1 MTYLSHFGVYGICI
15 KDGQLLCVR
24 KNRGPYKGRYDLP
37 GGSQEPG
44 ESLLETLERELKE
57 ETGFELKVSS
67 HNRIFDTFVKAKGEQ
82 ETVHHIFAVYD
93 IEINDVPIQKL
104 ASHLETGEMNDSKGF
119 EWVDLDQLTP
129 QNASPLILKLLDPHL
144 KASYFLDWEILSE
157 G

>member
-1 MTYLSHFGVYGICI
+1 MVSVLRTVSYDVSVKIEDLTRGVMTYQVVVRNLVKVYW
-15 KDGQLLCVR
+15 KHL
-24 KNRGPYKGRYDLP
+24 
-37 GGSQEPG
+37 
-44 ESLLETLERELKE
+44 RELKE
-57 ETGFELKVSS
+57 ETGFELKASS

-93 IEINDVPIQKL
+93 IEISDVPIQKL
-104 ASHLETGEMNDSKGF
+104 ASHLETGEINDSKGV
-119 EWVDLDQLTP
+119 EWVELDQLTP

>member
-1 MTYLSHFGVYGICI
+1 MTYQVVVRNLVKVYW
-15 KDGQLLCVR
+15 KHL
-24 KNRGPYKGRYDLP
+24 
-37 GGSQEPG
+37 
-44 ESLLETLERELKE
+44 RELKE
-57 ETGFELKVSS
+57 ETGFELKASS

-93 IEINDVPIQKL
+93 IKISDVPIQKL
-104 ASHLETGEMNDSKGF
+104 ASHLETGEINDSKGV
-119 EWVDLDQLTP
+119 EWVELDQLTP

>member
-1 MTYLSHFGVYGICI
+1 MTYQVVVRNLVKVYW
-15 KDGQLLCVR
+15 KHL
-24 KNRGPYKGRYDLP
+24 
-37 GGSQEPG
+37 
-44 ESLLETLERELKE
+44 RELKE
-57 ETGFELKVSS
+57 ETGFELKASS

-93 IEINDVPIQKL
+93 IEISDVPIQKL
-104 ASHLETGEMNDSKGF
+104 ASHLETGEINDSKGV
-119 EWVDLDQLTP
+119 EWVELDQLTP